1 MSYNYQ
7 EQRPRIFTEDGF
19 TRLTRIREYVL
30 SRIKFSGAVMMN
42 NVLMEV
48 SSSGRDGSDWDK
60 LACVDYLVERG
71 EIREISQT
79 RSVPGQARIFVAG

>member
-1 MSYNYQ
+1 MAYTYQ
-7 EQRPRIFTEDGF
+7 EERPRIFTEEGF
-19 TRLTRIREYVL
+19 VRLTKIREYVL

-48 SSSGRDGSDWDK
+48 GILGNDWDK

-71 EIREISQT
+71 EIREINQT
-79 RSVPGQARIFVAG
+79 GMVAGQSRIFIKG